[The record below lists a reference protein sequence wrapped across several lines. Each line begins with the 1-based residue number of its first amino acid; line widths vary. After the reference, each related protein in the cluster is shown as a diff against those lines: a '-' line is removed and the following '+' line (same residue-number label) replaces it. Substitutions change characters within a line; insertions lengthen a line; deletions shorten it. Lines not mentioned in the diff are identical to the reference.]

1 MTRRRFATGIAV
13 CALATATLATPTGR
27 AVVLASLVH
36 VAEAATKVL
45 RLPCWIVDH
54 SKCFS
59 MDRMDPTCPPHL

>member
-1 MTRRRFATGIAV
+1 MTRLRLVTGIAV

-36 VAEAATKVL
+36 IAEVGAKIL

-54 SKCFS
+54 SKCFTL
-59 MDRMDPTCPPHL
+59 DRLDPTCPQCL